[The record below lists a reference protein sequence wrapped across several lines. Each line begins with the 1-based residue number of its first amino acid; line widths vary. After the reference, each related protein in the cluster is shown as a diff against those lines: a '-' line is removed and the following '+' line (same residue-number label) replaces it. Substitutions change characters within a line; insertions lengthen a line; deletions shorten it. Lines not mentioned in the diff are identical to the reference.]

1 MALFSYRSLCAQDA
15 ALVARL
21 QNMQPPRTTIRR
33 FDCPVWQSAMQQVHR
48 TRMIGATP
56 FQAPPGPRSRPHGLN
71 ASVWGRGKL
80 APIIQVAQFTLVR
93 WKVLPFLDCKDARSA
108 GKGKGMEMIHPGH
121 EYAVQA
127 ESYPPPGS
135 SYMDRKRTYQK

>member
-1 MALFSYRSLCAQDA
+1 VRTRCGLGGEAPEHAASENNHPQIRLSCMAVLDA
-15 ALVARL
+15 A
-21 QNMQPPRTTIRR
+21 
-33 FDCPVWQSAMQQVHR
+33 VHR

-93 WKVLPFLDCKDARSA
+93 SKVLPFLDCKDARSA

>member
-1 MALFSYRSLCAQDA
+1 MRTRCGLGGEAPEHAASENNHPQIRLSCMAVRDA
-15 ALVARL
+15 A
-21 QNMQPPRTTIRR
+21 
-33 FDCPVWQSAMQQVHR
+33 SAPNQDDRSDAV
-48 TRMIGATP
+48 
-56 FQAPPGPRSRPHGLN
+56 PGPSRPSLA
-71 ASVWGRGKL
+71 ASRVECVSVGPRET
-80 APIIQVAQFTLVR
+80 PIIQVAQFTLVR
-93 WKVLPFLDCKDARSA
+93 SKVLPFLDCKDARSA